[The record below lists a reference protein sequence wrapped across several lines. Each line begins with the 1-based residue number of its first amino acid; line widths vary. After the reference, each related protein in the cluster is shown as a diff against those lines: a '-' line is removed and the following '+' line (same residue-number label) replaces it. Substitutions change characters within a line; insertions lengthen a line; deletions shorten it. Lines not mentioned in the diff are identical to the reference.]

1 MSSCSQ
7 YFGSPR
13 PNAAFRIVVLLT
25 ILIPGLIATVPA
37 SSQIPPAS
45 YSASVTPT
53 TCEAQ
58 FKCGLTFT
66 MINQSPPDSGAL
78 MTEATIKAPSGFTID
93 GVSPVTVTTAS
104 PTVTKS
110 WSATTQDQ
118 TVSLRAN
125 APLTDGLAPTERL
138 AVTLDVIPALSTV
151 GPDRIFVTTATGFL
165 LPATDPVPFHNTG
178 DDPSVTVVNDEV
190 NCPATETCETTT
202 ITLNNTS
209 AQASAS
215 AGATNETLRLSVG
228 GSFLDPGSKCLTS
241 ATYTPK
247 GEPVTTDVT
256 GEDRSHIVT
265 LTLDKT
271 VNNSPGAPGA
281 ERYEICVS
289 ADKVF
294 VTKDGTPAEQNPE
307 TAKFEGLLPNC
318 PPVPVSKCILSRSR
332 SGGNTIIRYFVE
344 PGDPIIIP
352 GVVD

>member
-25 ILIPGLIATVPA
+25 ILIPGLVATVPA
-37 SSQIPPAS
+37 SAIPPAS

-66 MINQSPPDSGAL
+66 MINQSPPDSGAFL
-78 MTEATIKAPSGFTID
+78 SEATIEAPTGFTIND
-93 GVSPVTVTTAS
+93 VGAVTVHTAS
-104 PTVTKS
+104 PSVTKN
-110 WSATTQDQ
+110 WTATAAENK
-118 TVSLRAN
+118 VSLSADDR
-125 APLTDGLAPTERL
+125 LTDALAPTESL
-138 AVTLDVIPALSTV
+138 SVPVDVTASLSTV
-151 GPDRIFVTTATGFL
+151 GPENKFPTTATGFL
-165 LPATDPVPFHNTG
+165 LPDTVPVSFQNTG
-178 DDPSVTVVNDEV
+178 DDPSVTVVNDQV
-190 NCPATETCETTT
+190 NCPATETCTTNT

-344 PGDPIIIP
+344 PGDPIGIP
-352 GVVD
+352 GLSGT